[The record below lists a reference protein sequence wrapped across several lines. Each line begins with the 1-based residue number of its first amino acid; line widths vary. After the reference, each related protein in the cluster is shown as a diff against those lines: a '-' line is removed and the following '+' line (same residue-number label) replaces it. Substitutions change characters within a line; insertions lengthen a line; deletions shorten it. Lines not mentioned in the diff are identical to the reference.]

1 MKNMYKHYLEKL
13 EFNKVVE
20 KLSNYCATYKG
31 RAMALSLL
39 PSNDKDEVKEILNET
54 AEAVNL
60 AYRNSFPG
68 LYEIADITVELK
80 LLQSNSQLSAKALL
94 NLANIFKL
102 AQELKDYFNQ
112 DFLDVADYPTIS
124 NLFSEL
130 YSNKNVYSTIFEKI
144 IDENTID
151 DKASKNLQSIRRK
164 KRKLDQDIRSKLQS
178 LIHSASYSKYIQ
190 ENIVTIRN
198 DRFVIPVKEEYR
210 SQIKGFVHDVSNA
223 GSTVF
228 IEPISVFEMNNE
240 LASLKVEE
248 ELEIEKI
255 LLELSKLFFPYTA
268 ELEHDCELIGKL
280 DFIFA
285 KAKYSRAINANTP
298 DISEKKEIYLK
309 NARHPLIDADKV
321 VPITLSL
328 GKEFSSL
335 VITGPN
341 TGGKTVTL
349 KTIGLLSCMACSG
362 LNIPVDAHSSIYVFD
377 QIFADIGDDQSI
389 SDSLSTFSSHLKNI
403 VQITKNATANSLI
416 LLDELGSGTDPL
428 EGANLAISILA
439 YFKDLGALTVSTTH
453 YQELKQYALV
463 TDGFENASVEFDIAT
478 LSPTYKLLVGI
489 PGKSNAFEI
498 SQKLGLN
505 TKIIENAKKMMTSN
519 QVDIEN
525 LLKSIYD
532 DKSEIEKQKEQT
544 QEELRKVTALR
555 ESLERDNYELDR
567 REKEIIN
574 NAKIQAR
581 NILLDAKDE
590 VKILQSQDKVN
601 LEELRNTL
609 NSKIKG
615 IKLSNL
621 SFSAENDADNS
632 QLPELKPEDIKPN
645 QQVFVRTLGKQGTII
660 SAHPSKSNEVQV
672 QIGSMKMNVNIKDL
686 SLVKPENSVASNKNA
701 SGAGTKHGAAGVHIT
716 SKINSKAS
724 TVKPEINVIGLTV
737 DDALPLIDK
746 FLDDCSLAKLNTVRI
761 VHGKGTGKL
770 REGIHNFLK
779 RNPHVK
785 SYRMGTYGEG
795 EMGVTVVEI

>member
-1 MKNMYKHYLEKL
+1 MYKHYLEKL

-632 QLPELKPEDIKPN
+632 QLSELKPEDIKPN

-724 TVKPEINVIGLTV
+724 TVRPEINVIGLTV

-746 FLDDCSLAKLNTVRI
+746 FLDDCSLAKLHTVRI

>member
-1 MKNMYKHYLEKL
+1 MYKHYLEKL

-31 RAMALSLL
+31 RKMALSLL

-60 AYRNSFPG
+60 VYRNSFPG

-151 DKASKNLQSIRRK
+151 DKASQNLQSIRRK

-632 QLPELKPEDIKPN
+632 QLSELKPEDIKPN

>member
-1 MKNMYKHYLEKL
+1 MYKHYLEKL

-532 DKSEIEKQKEQT
+532 DKSEIEKEKEQT

-632 QLPELKPEDIKPN
+632 QLSELKPEDIKPN
-645 QQVFVRTLGKQGTII
+645 QQVFLLTLGKQGTII

-701 SGAGTKHGAAGVHIT
+701 SGAGAKHGAAGVHIT

-779 RNPHVK
+779 HNPHVK

>member
-1 MKNMYKHYLEKL
+1 MYKHYLEKL

-31 RAMALSLL
+31 RKMALSLL

-632 QLPELKPEDIKPN
+632 QLSELKPEDIKPN

-701 SGAGTKHGAAGVHIT
+701 SGAGAKHGAAGVHIT

>member
-20 KLSNYCATYKG
+20 KLSNYCATYNG

-60 AYRNSFPG
+60 VYRNSFPG

-285 KAKYSRAINANTP
+285 KAKYSREINANTP

-632 QLPELKPEDIKPN
+632 QLSELKPEDIKPN

-701 SGAGTKHGAAGVHIT
+701 SGAGAKHGAAGVHIT